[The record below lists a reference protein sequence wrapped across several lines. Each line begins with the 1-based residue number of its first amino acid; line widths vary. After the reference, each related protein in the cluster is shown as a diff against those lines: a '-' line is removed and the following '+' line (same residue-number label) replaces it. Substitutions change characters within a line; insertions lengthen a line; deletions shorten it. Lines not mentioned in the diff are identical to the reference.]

1 MQQIELWMLIP
12 FGVMLLSIAVAPLI
26 APRWW
31 DKNINKLLYTLLV
44 AIPTAILLV
53 KYGLG
58 EPLMEQILEDYIP
71 FIVLLATLFV
81 VTGGIKVHYA
91 TTPTPLA
98 NSIMLIIGYCIA
110 SLVGTTGAAML
121 LIRPLLEINR
131 QRTHKAHTV
140 MFFIAMVAN
149 CGGVLSPLG
158 DPPLFLLYLRGA
170 SFGWFQSMYEQW
182 AFVGGCLLVI
192 YFLIDTYIYKT
203 KELIGIRPYAE
214 DEEDEQ
220 ITFSISGGINALF
233 LVATIAAVALLN
245 GSTIPAMDAKGAPI
259 LLHHLREVVLCVIM
273 ALSLIFTGK
282 NVRRENHFSW
292 EPITEVAIIFIGIFV
307 TMTPAMI
314 YLNANAAALNIDTP
328 AQFYY
333 AAGALSSFL
342 DNAPTAVAF
351 HTVASGLPAVEGV
364 PIVAGIAEP
373 LLTAISLGAVLFG
386 AMTYI
391 GNGPNFMVK
400 AIAEND
406 GIRMPSFFG
415 YIVKFSLPVLL
426 PIYILLQIIFF

>member
-1 MQQIELWMLIP
+1 MQHIEYWMLAP
-12 FGVMLLSIAVAPLI
+12 FCVMLLSIAIMPLVAP
-26 APRWW
+26 RFWGSNF
-31 DKNINKLLYTLLV
+31 KKLLFTALI
-44 AIPTAILLV
+44 AIPTTAMLV
-53 KYGLG
+53 HYGLG
-58 EPLMEQILEDYIP
+58 QELLHQILDDYIP
-71 FIVLLATLFV
+71 FIILLATLFV
-81 VTGGIKVHYA
+81 VTGGLKVHYA

-98 NSIMLIIGYCIA
+98 NSIILIIGFCIA

-131 QRTHKAHTV
+131 QRSHKEHTV
-140 MFFIAMVAN
+140 MFFIALVAN
-149 CGGVLSPLG
+149 CGGILSPLG

-170 SFGWFQSMYEQW
+170 SFGWFQSMYEEW
-182 AFVGGCLLVI
+182 AFVGFALLLI
-192 YFLIDTYIYKT
+192 YFLLDTYIYKT
-203 KELIGIRPYAE
+203 KELMGVRPAAE
-214 DEEDEQ
+214 GEEDEPM
-220 ITFSISGGINALF
+220 TFSIRGGINAIF
-233 LVATIAAVALLN
+233 LAATIAAVALLN
-245 GSTIPAMDAKGAPI
+245 GSTIPAMDAEGAPI
-259 LLHHLREVVLCVIM
+259 YLHHLREIVLCLIM

-282 NVRRENHFSW
+282 SVRRDNHFSW

-314 YLNANAAALNIDTP
+314 FLNENATSLNISTP

-333 AAGALSSFL
+333 AAGTLSSFL

-351 HTVASGLPAVEGV
+351 HTVASGLPIGEGV
-364 PIVAGIAEP
+364 PVVAGIAEP

-406 GIRMPSFFG
+406 GVRMPSFFG
-415 YIVKFSLPVLL
+415 YIFKFSLRYLL
-426 PIYILLQIIFF
+426 PVYILLQIIFF